1 MIKDYNKYKYTKK
14 EWLTYFMQGA
24 MIGAGLGFLF
34 YANLFGILLL
44 FPYGL
49 IHVHNKKKQL
59 VEKRKWQL
67 NLEFRDGL
75 ASLSAALNAGYSIEN
90 AFIQAVLDL
99 KLMYSP
105 ESMIVSEFE
114 RIVNQIFMNKTVEEV
129 LKGFAARSNVEDIVN
144 FAEVFITAKRTGGD
158 IIKIIRTTGNSI
170 SDKIEVKREIIT
182 LITGIKFEVNIMSMI
197 PFFIIIYLRVFSSGF
212 LDPLYHNLFGFAFMT
227 LVLVMYYGVF
237 CLTQKIM
244 SIEV

>member
-1 MIKDYNKYKYTKK
+1 MINDYNKYQYTKK
-14 EWLTYFMQGA
+14 EWFLYFTQGA
-24 MIGAGLGFLF
+24 MLGAGLGFLF
-34 YANLFGILLL
+34 YSNLLGILLL
-44 FPYGL
+44 MPYGF

-59 VEKRKWQL
+59 LEKRKWQL

-90 AFIQAVLDL
+90 AFSQAVMDL
-99 KLMYSP
+99 KLMYSA
-105 ESMIVSEFE
+105 ESLIVFEFE
-114 RIVNQIFMNKTVEEV
+114 GIVNQIYMNQTVEEI
-129 LKGFAARSNVEDIVN
+129 LKDFANRSGVEDIAN

-158 IIKIIRTTGNSI
+158 IIKIIRTTGNTI

-182 LITGIKFEVNIMSMI
+182 LITGIKFEANIMSMI
-197 PFFIIIYLRVFSSGF
+197 PFFIIIYLRLFSSGF
-212 LDPLYHNLFGFAFMT
+212 LDPLYHNLFGFVFMT
-227 LVLVMYYGVF
+227 IILGIYYGVF